1 MGLPSLLLYM
11 AVKPS
16 ISVLAGFVRP
26 GCETTSRDIGYE
38 TRKILGQ
45 MLLL

>member
-16 ISVLAGFVRP
+16 IFFVLDGFVGA
-26 GCETTSRDIGYE
+26 GCAIMSRDMAAK
-38 TRKILGQ
+38 R
-45 MLLL
+45 